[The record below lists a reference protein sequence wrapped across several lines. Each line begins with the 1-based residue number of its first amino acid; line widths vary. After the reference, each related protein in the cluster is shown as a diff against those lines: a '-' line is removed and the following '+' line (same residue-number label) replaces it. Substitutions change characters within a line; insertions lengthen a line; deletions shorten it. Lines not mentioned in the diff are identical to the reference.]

1 MKSARVEVLQPG
13 TTQGQVASQ
22 DEAPNGC
29 PVPQLHAKHD
39 LVVWFEV
46 LELGKILIL
55 KSLIY
60 IRILIAI
67 FFSFSHKASSGDYVP
82 VMVDHSD
89 ELPCRGVYFLHH
101 GLQRRIRVTL
111 VHDKTSDLKWKDV
124 RELVVG
130 RIRFEN
136 CYHKQ

>member
-1 MKSARVEVLQPG
+1 MLQYINQKLEVKVWNYSATHQKKLVHIQICYDTMVENHLMKVNHS
-13 TTQGQVASQ
+13 TS
-22 DEAPNGC
+22 
-29 PVPQLHAKHD
+29 
-39 LVVWFEV
+39 
-46 LELGKILIL
+46 
-55 KSLIY
+55 
-60 IRILIAI
+60 
-67 FFSFSHKASSGDYVP
+67 ASSGDYVP

-130 RIRFEN
+130 RIRLVVCQSKTLTLIYKHFQSN
-136 CYHKQ
+136 SYFL